1 MKGLATLRKSKG
13 LTQVKLAE
21 ILGIDVI
28 TVSRWERGV
37 QDPSLKMLS
46 VLTEYFGCTADTIL
60 NPPAAVSGALPHS
73 KEPCLKRRLNQA
85 KKRLVA

>member
-13 LTQVKLAE
+13 LSQVKLAE
-21 ILGIDVI
+21 ILGIDVM

-60 NPPAAVSGALPHS
+60 NPPAAVCGALPHS
-73 KEPCLKRRLNQA
+73 KELCLKRRLSQS

>member
-1 MKGLATLRKSKG
+1 MKGLATLRRSKG
-13 LTQVKLAE
+13 LSQAKLAE
-21 ILGIDVI
+21 ILEIDVM

-46 VLTEYFGCTADTIL
+46 VLTEYFGCSADTIL
-60 NPPAAVSGALPHS
+60 NPPATVSGALPHS
-73 KEPCLKRRLNQA
+73 KELCLKRRLNPA

>member
-1 MKGLATLRKSKG
+1 MKGLATLRRSKG
-13 LTQVKLAE
+13 LSQAKLAE
-21 ILGIDVI
+21 ILEIDVM

-46 VLTEYFGCTADTIL
+46 VLTEYFGCSADTML
-60 NPPAAVSGALPHS
+60 NPPAAAPVALPQS
-73 KEPCLKRRLNQA
+73 KELCLKRRLNPA